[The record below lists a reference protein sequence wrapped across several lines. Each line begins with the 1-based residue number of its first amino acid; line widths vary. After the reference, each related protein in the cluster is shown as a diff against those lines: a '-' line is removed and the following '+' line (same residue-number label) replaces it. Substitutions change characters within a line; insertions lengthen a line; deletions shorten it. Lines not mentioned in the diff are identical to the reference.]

1 MLYIIGAVS
10 LCVAVLTMCVGILID
25 YAPLWATILLV
36 LSAFTFGFILGENRY
51 RSCWK
56 G

>member
-10 LCVAVLTMCVGILID
+10 ICVAVVTICVGILID

-36 LSAFTFGFILGENRY
+36 LSAFSFGFILGNANNEQTWR
-51 RSCWK
+51 